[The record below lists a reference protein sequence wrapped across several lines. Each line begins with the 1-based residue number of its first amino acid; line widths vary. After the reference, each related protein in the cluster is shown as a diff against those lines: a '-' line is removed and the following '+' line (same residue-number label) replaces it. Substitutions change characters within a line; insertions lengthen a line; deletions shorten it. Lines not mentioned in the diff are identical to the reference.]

1 MILTYL
7 TVAATAIVILVLVV
21 YLVGIA
27 YYLRRADQ
35 HLSKLVGGLQA
46 IQGHA
51 EPLPQYLTTI
61 NGALTALLAD
71 LQATDRHLLGV
82 NRVLGQEQED
92 PHNVLQE
99 SAG

>member
-7 TVAATAIVILVLVV
+7 TLVATAIVVLVLVV

-27 YYLRRADQ
+27 FYLRRADQ
-35 HLSKLVGGLQA
+35 HLVKLVGGLQA

-51 EPLPQYLTTI
+51 EPLPKHLTTI
-61 NGALTALLAD
+61 NGALAALLHD

-82 NRVLGQEQED
+82 NRVLGQEQEEQ
-92 PHNVLQE
+92 HHVLQE

>member
-7 TVAATAIVILVLVV
+7 TLAATVIVILVLVV
-21 YLVGIA
+21 YLAAIA

-35 HLSKLVGGLQA
+35 HLVKLVGGLQA

-51 EPLPQYLTTI
+51 EPLPKDLTTI
-61 NGALTALLAD
+61 NGALAALLRD

-82 NRVLGQEQED
+82 NRVLGQEGDEQ
-92 PHNVLQE
+92 HNVLQE

>member
-7 TVAATAIVILVLVV
+7 TLAATTIVVIVLVV

-27 YYLRRADQ
+27 FYLRRAAQ
-35 HLSKLVGGLQA
+35 HLSKLVGGLKA

-51 EPLPQYLTTI
+51 EPLPKHLTTI
-61 NGALTALLAD
+61 NGALAALLAD
-71 LQATDRHLLGV
+71 LQATDRHLRGV
-82 NRVLGQEQED
+82 NRVLGQEGEEQQD
-92 PHNVLQE
+92 VLQK

>member
-7 TVAATAIVILVLVV
+7 TLAATAIVILVLVV
-21 YLVGIA
+21 YLIGII

-35 HLSKLVGGLQA
+35 HLIQLVGGLQA

-51 EPLPQYLTTI
+51 EPLPTHLTTI
-61 NGALTALLAD
+61 NGALAALLRD

-82 NRVLGQEQED
+82 NRVLGQEGDEQ
-92 PHNVLQE
+92 HNVLQE

>member
-7 TVAATAIVILVLVV
+7 TLAATTIVILVLVV

-35 HLSKLVGGLQA
+35 HLSQLVGGLQA
-46 IQGHA
+46 IQGHVG
-51 EPLPQYLTTI
+51 PLPNHLSTI
-61 NGALTALLAD
+61 NGALAALLND
-71 LQATDRHLLGV
+71 LKATDRHLLGV
-82 NRVLGQEQED
+82 NRVLGQEGED
-92 PHNVLQE
+92 QPDVLQE